1 MEFIKYA
8 VIIII
13 IVLSCLSELY
23 MFKFQKSPEARDE
36 RGLEIQY
43 KTTNF
48 LYNTLYLGIVIL
60 FLLNILQYITAEQF
74 VNILLYFFISLGI
87 IKVAYLYWRRSY

>member
-8 VIIII
+8 VIII

-23 MFKFQKSPEARDE
+23 MFKFQKSQEARDE
-36 RGLEIQY
+36 RGLDIQY

-60 FLLNILQYITAEQF
+60 FLLNMLQYITAEQF

-87 IKVAYLYWRRSY
+87 IKVAYSYWRRSY

>member
-1 MEFIKYA
+1 MEFIKYV

-13 IVLSCLSELY
+13 ALSFLSELY
-23 MFKFQKSPEARDE
+23 MFKFQKSKEARDE

-48 LYNTLYLGIVIL
+48 LYNILYLGIVIL

-87 IKVAYLYWRRSY
+87 IKVAYSYWRRSY

>member
-1 MEFIKYA
+1 MGFIKYV

-13 IVLSCLSELY
+13 ALSCLSELY
-23 MFKFQKSPEARDE
+23 MFKFQKSKEARDE

-48 LYNTLYLGIVIL
+48 LYNILYLGIVIL

-87 IKVAYLYWRRSY
+87 IKVAYSFWRRSY

>member
-1 MEFIKYA
+1 
-8 VIIII
+8 
-13 IVLSCLSELY
+13 

-36 RGLEIQY
+36 RGLGIQY

-60 FLLNILQYITAEQF
+60 FLLNILQYITAGQF

>member
-8 VIIII
+8 AIII

-60 FLLNILQYITAEQF
+60 FLLNILQYITAGQF